1 MYSITVRDRC
11 AYALS
16 LKLGNAPLFRTGV
29 TALVDA
35 KLSGPELGPDG
46 LLIDFV
52 AVQLALGATLAP
64 LQNADLDR
72 LRPFAGST
80 NRVSFREG
88 APPPCINRAGRNATA
103 EIVAQFICD
112 GLLAKIRELPG
123 LPPVHVTKVEIT
135 VRTSDVVAASYVR
148 ENGMGLI

>member
-72 LRPFAGST
+72 LRPFAGSM

-88 APPPCINRAGRNATA
+88 APSSQSNAQAATRRPRSSPSSSATGSSPRSGSCRASRPCT
-103 EIVAQFICD
+103 
-112 GLLAKIRELPG
+112 
-123 LPPVHVTKVEIT
+123 
-135 VRTSDVVAASYVR
+135 
-148 ENGMGLI
+148 

>member
-1 MYSITVRDRC
+1 MYSITVKDRC

-72 LRPFAGST
+72 LRPFAG
-80 NRVSFREG
+80 RRPRLERIG
-88 APPPCINRAGRNATA
+88 APSPRSRAQAATRRPRSSPSSSATGSSPRSASCRACRPCT
-103 EIVAQFICD
+103 
-112 GLLAKIRELPG
+112 
-123 LPPVHVTKVEIT
+123 
-135 VRTSDVVAASYVR
+135 
-148 ENGMGLI
+148 

>member
-72 LRPFAGST
+72 LRPFAGSMD
-80 NRVSFREG
+80 RVSFREG
-88 APPPCINRAGRNATA
+88 APHLVSTAQAATRRPRSSPSSSATGSSPRSASCRACRPCT
-103 EIVAQFICD
+103 
-112 GLLAKIRELPG
+112 
-123 LPPVHVTKVEIT
+123 
-135 VRTSDVVAASYVR
+135 
-148 ENGMGLI
+148 

>member
-1 MYSITVRDRC
+1 MYSITVKDRC

-72 LRPFAGST
+72 LRPFAGRRPASRT
-80 NRVSFREG
+80 NWRPLTSF
-88 APPPCINRAGRNATA
+88 PRAGASRKYTNTA
-103 EIVAQFICD
+103 SASRPRPARRGSVRQRSARRQS
-112 GLLAKIRELPG
+112 AARARLPTQ
-123 LPPVHVTKVEIT
+123 LSH
-135 VRTSDVVAASYVR
+135 
-148 ENGMGLI
+148 N

>member
-80 NRVSFREG
+80 NRVSFRGG
-88 APPPCINRAGRNATA
+88 APPPVSTAQAATRRPRSSPSSSATGSSPRSGSCRASRPCT
-103 EIVAQFICD
+103 
-112 GLLAKIRELPG
+112 
-123 LPPVHVTKVEIT
+123 
-135 VRTSDVVAASYVR
+135 
-148 ENGMGLI
+148 

>member
-29 TALVDA
+29 TALVDV
-35 KLSGPELGPDG
+35 KLSGPELGHDG

-72 LRPFAGST
+72 LRPFAGSMH
-80 NRVSFREG
+80 RVSFRG
-88 APPPCINRAGRNATA
+88 DAPSSQSNA
-103 EIVAQFICD
+103 
-112 GLLAKIRELPG
+112 
-123 LPPVHVTKVEIT
+123 
-135 VRTSDVVAASYVR
+135 
-148 ENGMGLI
+148 

>member
-88 APPPCINRAGRNATA
+88 APHLVSTAQAATRRPRSSPSSSATGSSPRSGSCRASRPCT
-103 EIVAQFICD
+103 
-112 GLLAKIRELPG
+112 
-123 LPPVHVTKVEIT
+123 
-135 VRTSDVVAASYVR
+135 
-148 ENGMGLI
+148 

>member
-88 APPPCINRAGRNATA
+88 APHLVSTAQAATRRPRSSPSSSATA
-103 EIVAQFICD
+103 SSPRSGSC
-112 GLLAKIRELPG
+112 R
-123 LPPVHVTKVEIT
+123 
-135 VRTSDVVAASYVR
+135 ASR
-148 ENGMGLI
+148 PCT

>member
-1 MYSITVRDRC
+1 MYSITVKDRC

-72 LRPFAGST
+72 LRPFAG
-80 NRVSFREG
+80 
-88 APPPCINRAGRNATA
+88 RNATA